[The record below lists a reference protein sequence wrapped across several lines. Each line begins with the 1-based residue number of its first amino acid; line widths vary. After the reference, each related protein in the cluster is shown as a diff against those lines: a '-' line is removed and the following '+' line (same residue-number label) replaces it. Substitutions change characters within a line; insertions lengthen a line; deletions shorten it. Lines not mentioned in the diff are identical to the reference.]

1 MPTAQTAPDAIAA
14 VLDLLFPALC
24 ACCAKRPAEAGE
36 PRILCTRCER
46 LLASQSGIREPGP
59 PGTAHLVGVGPYD
72 GIAGELVRAI
82 KFSRRLVLARPAAE
96 ALASVLADGL
106 SDWSVVPVPPSPL
119 RWRVRGF
126 DPAEELAVALARV
139 TGRPYA
145 RCLRRTNGPRQAGRS
160 RSRRLAAAPQVHARG
175 PVPDLCLLVD
185 DVVTT
190 GATARACADALR
202 LAGCSRVS
210 VACLAR
216 AGTRYVAPPV
226 PSGL

>member
-1 MPTAQTAPDAIAA
+1 MPIAQTVPDAIAA
-14 VLDLLFPALC
+14 VLDLLFPATC
-24 ACCAKRPAEAGE
+24 ACCARRPAGARER
-36 PRILCTRCER
+36 RILCPRCTA

-96 ALASVLADGL
+96 ALASVLGDSPSG
-106 SDWSVVPVPPSPL
+106 WSVVPVPPSPL

-126 DPAEELAVALARV
+126 DPAEELAVALAQV
-139 TGRPYA
+139 TGWPYV

-160 RSRRLAAAPQVHARG
+160 RSRRLASAPRVHTRR
-175 PVPDLCLLVD
+175 PVPDHCLLVD

-190 GATARACADALR
+190 GATARACADALG

-216 AGTRYVAPPV
+216 AGTRYVAPPG
-226 PSGL
+226 PFGL